1 MYSLAP
7 QIITDDKLDAAAV
20 LFCFAR
26 RPWPL
31 FQEQQVSCSLLKF
44 PGTERA
50 PLAGCLIV
58 ISKSAHLHL
67 ALIWF
72 DLTSD

>member
-1 MYSLAP
+1 MISWTP
-7 QIITDDKLDAAAV
+7 PRCCFV
-20 LFCFAR
+20 LHVFR
-26 RPWPL
+26 WPL
-31 FQEQQVSCSLLKF
+31 FQEQQVSCSLLKL

-58 ISKSAHLHL
+58 ISESAHLHL
-67 ALIWF
+67 ILIWF